1 MLVLHP
7 PKIAWPIAIIFSLT
21 IFIVFNLLNFSKH
34 SQNGALNEAQG
45 ILSIQ
50 NLGKNRVL
58 MFYGEGRSGVCKF
71 DSCMKSQV
79 VALEGEKVTVKMDQ
93 ENSIYEIAAAGK
105 VVFSQI
111 SPEGGGAVYPVG
123 LIFPSLGLMACVMYI
138 IVNRRN
144 YFKQ

>member
-21 IFIVFNLLNFSKH
+21 IFIVINLLNYSER
-34 SQNGALNEAQG
+34 SQNGALNEVKG

-50 NLGKNRVL
+50 SLGRNRVV

-111 SPEGGGAVYPVG
+111 SSEGSGAVYPLG
-123 LIFPSLGLMACVMYI
+123 LIFPSLGLMTCVVYI
-138 IVNRRN
+138 IFNRRD
-144 YFKQ
+144 YFK